1 MRIVERDLEKGKQ
14 RGKSKTP
21 DTGTWPPKIKR
32 GVSLYE
38 DLERPKTA
46 NLEKPSVLDPKLVDK
61 LDMSLLS
68 KELLSDSMTRFRYTK
83 TISGGVRSRCKEVG
97 EQQQQQQRPMSN
109 GVAATWSNGL
119 GSQRQKRR
127 SFEQILDLRLGQL
140 DVAAESPRMQKQ
152 ARTTGQDVAALKKGN
167 DNRKLDDNNNRFVPG
182 SIYEVGTLKTQLTI
196 YYISTRKSSTI
207 LVHVSYLV
215 KCGKNVALTGN
226 SV

>member
-1 MRIVERDLEKGKQ
+1 MKIVERDLEKGKQ
-14 RGKSKTP
+14 RGKSKTA

-83 TISGGVRSRCKEVG
+83 TISGGVSSRCKEVVTVG
-97 EQQQQQQRPMSN
+97 EQQQQQRPMSN

-119 GSQRQKRR
+119 SSQRQKRR

-140 DVAAESPRMQKQ
+140 DVTAESPRMQKQ
-152 ARTTGQDVAALKKGN
+152 ARTTGHDVAALKKGN
-167 DNRKLDDNNNRFVPG
+167 DNRKLDDNNNRFVLG
-182 SIYEVGTLKTQLTI
+182 SIYEEGT
-196 YYISTRKSSTI
+196 R
-207 LVHVSYLV
+207 
-215 KCGKNVALTGN
+215 
-226 SV
+226 